1 MQLASYRALN
11 VIYGSA
17 VIKIIEFFRIYNNRI
32 YIALIHHCSHV
43 YIVGISIKRKRLSKN
58 DSPHFNRALAEKFI

>member
-17 VIKIIEFFRIYNNRI
+17 VIKRIEFFRIYNNRI
-32 YIALIHHCSHV
+32 YIALIHRCLHV